1 MNQINLKVGQVVF
14 LKLQKG
20 KIMPARVFEEIRKK
34 NLQGESVSY
43 IFQSRINGAMKTYE
57 YDNSIDLFQ
66 TTEEAHASML
76 EEASNFISKVCSE
89 AAREAREIFSLKDDV
104 VESLNSEEQPSKA
117 RNQSSQ
123 KARIVLEDGTV
134 ANISI

>member
-66 TTEEAHASML
+66 TTDEAHASML
-76 EEASNFISKVCSE
+76 EEASSFISKVCAD
-89 AAREAREIFSLKDDV
+89 AAREAREIFSLKDAV
-104 VESLNSEEQPSKA
+104 VETLNSDEQPSQV
-117 RNQSSQ
+117 RNQPSQ